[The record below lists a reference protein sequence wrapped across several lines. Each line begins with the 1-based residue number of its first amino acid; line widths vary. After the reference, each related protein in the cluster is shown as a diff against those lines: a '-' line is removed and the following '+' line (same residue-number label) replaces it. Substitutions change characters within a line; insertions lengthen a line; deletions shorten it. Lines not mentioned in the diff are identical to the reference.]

1 MGIIKKL
8 LGEKRFLVFLTKRL
22 KMINAVIYSY
32 KNKNLLKVIKS
43 LFKNTNS
50 EIYVTVFDQHPINR
64 KDLFLELPQFKN
76 ISYNHIFW
84 DSINSPCEKKA
95 DVLSSTNSD
104 HFLIM
109 SDDVILK
116 NGWDLEAIA
125 FVKNAGYI
133 ISGHGQTRIKQK
145 DKFSFE
151 KESLLSD
158 DYTQSGIIDRNFV
171 FGKTT
176 DLQSC
181 TYPFDLKYYGE
192 EEIYS
197 LRLFKANKKIFSAP
211 SNFYSNL
218 NLNTLESLY
227 TPFSKE
233 HGNHSFIKE
242 LKNSSKNF
250 LEFHNINLDQLFF
263 LPYATDDV
271 GYDPERLNFQDID
284 ARKFIENIKTI
295 S

>member
-1 MGIIKKL
+1 
-8 LGEKRFLVFLTKRL
+8 
-22 KMINAVIYSY
+22 MINAVIYSY